1 MTIEKVDEWLK
12 GQYGITFTELMSCF
26 FGSYR
31 QNRAKTQKIK
41 HLEEQLDQA
50 LKELDICQGTK

>member
-12 GQYGITFTELMSCF
+12 EQYGITFTELMSFF

-31 QNRAKTQKIK
+31 QNRTKAKKIK